1 MDRNIV
7 SYELRNK
14 VLQVCL
20 VLLAMLRA
28 THGGRYLRS
37 KSTLKKIL
45 RLPELKPS
53 ITVLTKDSLRMLFLY
68 VSLIC
73 DDEKHS

>member
-1 MDRNIV
+1 
-7 SYELRNK
+7 
-14 VLQVCL
+14 
-20 VLLAMLRA
+20 MLSEG

-73 DDEKHS
+73 DDDEKH